1 MTATGSLSYFSQH
14 RGSKSCKKKEQVQQA
29 ATVTR
34 EAQTVLQT
42 MVCLCIHPF
51 CTLVNFFLHKVPSHN
66 TSSSVPSASHQS
78 ESLNKHLH
86 DVPSPPTLPPGP
98 LYQPFTVLTSPHLPS
113 IDDDEL
119 SDLAMADL
127 QSSSLIPDID
137 SSQECTGVLVKW
149 TAGSVWDTYPY
160 HQHGIRNHPWE
171 PIGFEGNNTLVVKRL
186 LYCTSTFFP
195 HLVTW

>member
-1 MTATGSLSYFSQH
+1 MQDKGTSTAGS
-14 RGSKSCKKKEQVQQA
+14 
-29 ATVTR
+29 R
-34 EAQTVLQT
+34 EAQMVLQT

-98 LYQPFTVLTSPHLPS
+98 LYQPFTVTSPHLPS

-119 SDLAMADL
+119 SDLAASMADL
-127 QSSSLIPDID
+127 
-137 SSQECTGVLVKW
+137 
-149 TAGSVWDTYPY
+149 
-160 HQHGIRNHPWE
+160 
-171 PIGFEGNNTLVVKRL
+171 
-186 LYCTSTFFP
+186 
-195 HLVTW
+195 